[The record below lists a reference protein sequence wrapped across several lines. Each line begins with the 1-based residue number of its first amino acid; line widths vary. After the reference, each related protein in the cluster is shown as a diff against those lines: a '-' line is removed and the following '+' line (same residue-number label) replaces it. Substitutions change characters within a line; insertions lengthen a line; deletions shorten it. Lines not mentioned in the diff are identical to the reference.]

1 MTVESYKGYQIG
13 SVGRGG
19 NFQISKNGK
28 HMAQGNSLVDARLMI
43 DLHENYLRKEQVSH
57 LKKGCDR
64 GGTAVTFGSN
74 EITRG
79 TSFPT

>member
-1 MTVESYKGYQIG
+1 METKMTVESYKGYQIG

-43 DLHENYLRKEQVSH
+43 DLHENYLISQEQVP
-57 LKKGCDR
+57 LFEKGL
-64 GGTAVTFGSN
+64 
-74 EITRG
+74 
-79 TSFPT
+79 